1 MGMRSKAIIWFKND
15 LRLLD
20 NETLVEAAANF
31 DIIPVYVFDERHYK
45 MSTLGFTKTGSF
57 KAKFLIES
65 LQSLKNNLKKIGSDL
80 IVRTGKPE
88 LIIPELAK
96 DVNAAKVYA
105 SKEITYEEVIIEG
118 ALEASLFKRGISL
131 KLIWQQTLFHQEDV
145 PWPIKQVP
153 DVFTQFRKEAE
164 NTVKVRAIF
173 AKPTSLPAVPNIELG
188 DIPTLKDLGLEEF
201 SSDKRSVLKFI
212 GGEENGKKRIDK
224 YFWKQDLLKS
234 YKKTRNG
241 LIGADYSSK
250 LSPWLAVGAISPKTI
265 YYDVKKYE
273 KLREG
278 NDSTYWL
285 IFELLWRDFFKFMS
299 KKHGQNIFLENGF
312 SSLDIQ
318 LKNDGGAFETWKN
331 GTTEDEFIN
340 ANMKELLHSGF
351 MSNRGRQ
358 IVASYLIYQLKVN
371 WTWGAAWFEHSLID
385 YDPCSNWLNW
395 AYIAG
400 VGNDPRNGR
409 EFNVESQ
416 RLQHDPK
423 GEYVALWN

>member
-1 MGMRSKAIIWFKND
+1 MKSKAIVWFRND

-31 DIIPVYVFDERHYK
+31 DIVPVYVFDPRHYGV
-45 MSTLGFTKTGSF
+45 TNLGFTKAGSF
-57 KAKFLIES
+57 KTKFLIETLVQLKTD
-65 LQSLKNNLKKIGSDL
+65 LQKIGSNL
-80 IVRTGKPE
+80 VIRIGKPE
-88 LIIPELAK
+88 ILIPEIANEI
-96 DVNAAKVYA
+96 NAVKVYA
-105 SKEITYEEVIIEG
+105 SKEVTYDEIIIEA
-118 ALEASLFKRGISL
+118 ALEATLFKNGIAL

-164 NTVKVRAIF
+164 NTVKVRALF
-173 AKPTSLPAVPNIELG
+173 QKPTKLPAVTNIELG
-188 DIPTLKDLGLEEF
+188 ELPTLSQLELKEVVN
-201 SSDKRSVLKFI
+201 DKRAVLDFE
-212 GGEENGKKRIDK
+212 GGEAAANKRLDN
-224 YFWKQDLLKS
+224 YFWKKDLLKS
-234 YKKTRNG
+234 YKETRNG
-241 LIGADYSSK
+241 HVGADYSSK

-265 YYDVKKYE
+265 YYEVKKYE
-273 KLREG
+273 KVREN

-285 IFELLWRDFFKFMS
+285 IFELLWRDFFKFMA
-299 KKHGQNIFLENGF
+299 KKHGQKIFLENGI
-312 SSLDIQ
+312 SSLDLS
-318 LKNDGGAFETWKN
+318 LKNDLDIFELWKN
-331 GTTEDEFIN
+331 GKTEDEFIN
-340 ANMKELLHSGF
+340 ANMNELRMSGF

-358 IVASYLIYQLKVN
+358 IVASYLIHQLKVN
-371 WTWGAAWFEHSLID
+371 WTWGATWFEHSLID

-409 EFNVESQ
+409 EFNIESQ

>member
-1 MGMRSKAIIWFKND
+1 MKSNAIVWFRND

-31 DIIPVYVFDERHYK
+31 DIIPVYIFDPRHYK
-45 MSTLGFTKTGSF
+45 TSNLGFTRTGSF
-57 KAKFLIES
+57 KTKFIIETLAQLKS
-65 LQSLKNNLKKIGSDL
+65 DLQKIGSDL
-80 IVRTGKPE
+80 VIRIGKPE
-88 LIIPELAK
+88 ILIPAIAK
-96 DVNAAKVYA
+96 EVNAVKVYA
-105 SKEITYEEVIIEG
+105 SKEITYDEIIIEA
-118 ALEASLFKRGISL
+118 ALEASLFKNGIAL

-164 NTVKVRAIF
+164 STVKVRALF
-173 AKPTSLPAVPNIELG
+173 QKPTKLPAVTNIELG
-188 DIPTLKDLGLEEF
+188 ELPTLSQLGLEETVN
-201 SSDKRSVLKFI
+201 DKRAVLDFE
-212 GGEENGKKRIDK
+212 GGERAANKRLDN
-224 YFWKQDLLKS
+224 YFWKQDLLKN
-234 YKKTRNG
+234 YKETRNG
-241 LIGADYSSK
+241 LVGADYSSK

-265 YYDVKKYE
+265 YYEVKKYE
-273 KLREG
+273 KLREN

-285 IFELLWRDFFKFMS
+285 IFELLWRDFFKFMA
-299 KKHGQNIFLENGF
+299 KKHGQKIFLENGI
-312 SSLDIQ
+312 SSLEHT
-318 LKNDGGAFETWKN
+318 LKNDAATFELWQN
-331 GTTEDEFIN
+331 GKTEDEFIN
-340 ANMKELLHSGF
+340 ANMNELRMSGF

-358 IVASYLIYQLKVN
+358 IVASYLIHQLKVN

-416 RLQHDPK
+416 RVQHDPK
-423 GEYVALWN
+423 GKYVALWS